1 MFFHVNSRKPM
12 LTTRNDSMQAGSM
25 MDHTTETN
33 TPHPPAPPSDIS
45 PDMAHADA
53 PDAINRL
60 ESEFLAIISHEL
72 RSPLAAIKGYAATL
86 RRQGHRLGR
95 AERDEFLQAIDEA
108 SDRLELLISRMMQL
122 SRLEAGTIIP
132 HLVPVDSVQLIR
144 EAFAAAEYRWG
155 SYPSLAPSHT
165 YIFEPPSQAPM
176 PPVLADLRLQREA
189 LDIVLENTVKYSPG
203 GGLVRVT
210 LDTDGV
216 MLTIGMRD
224 QGIGMSSDHLE
235 RIFDR
240 FYRVDTR
247 LTHEVGGAGLGLAIC
262 KRIMTLQG
270 GDIWAESEPD
280 VGSTFYMTLPLAKPN
295 DERL

>member
-1 MFFHVNSRKPM
+1 MQVDSMMENTTEVNS
-12 LTTRNDSMQAGSM
+12 
-25 MDHTTETN
+25 
-33 TPHPPAPPSDIS
+33 PHPPEPPSDTS
-45 PDMAHADA
+45 AATAYADA
-53 PDAINRL
+53 SYASNRL
-60 ESEFLAIISHEL
+60 EGEFLAIISHEL

-122 SRLEAGTIIP
+122 SRLEAGTLIP
-132 HLVPVDSVQLIR
+132 HPAPVDSVQLIR
-144 EAFAAAEYRWG
+144 EALAAAEYRWG
-155 SYPSLAPSHT
+155 SYPPLAPSHT
-165 YIFEPPSQAPM
+165 YAFEMQSQAPM
-176 PPVLADLRLQREA
+176 PPVLADLRLQREV

-210 LDTDGV
+210 LDTDGA
-216 MLTIGMRD
+216 MLTIGIRD
-224 QGIGMSSDHLE
+224 QGIGISSDHLE

-247 LTHEVGGAGLGLAIC
+247 LTREVGGVGLGLAIC
-262 KRIMTLQG
+262 KRIMALQG

-295 DERL
+295 DEPQ

>member
-1 MFFHVNSRKPM
+1 
-12 LTTRNDSMQAGSM
+12 M
-25 MDHTTETN
+25 MENTADAN
-33 TPHPPAPPSDIS
+33 TPLPPASLSDTS
-45 PDMAHADA
+45 SDTATAHADA
-53 PDAINRL
+53 PDASNRL
-60 ESEFLAIISHEL
+60 EDEFLAIISHEL

-86 RRQGHRLGR
+86 RRQGHRIGR

-122 SRLEAGTIIP
+122 SRLEAGALMP
-132 HLVPVDSVQLIR
+132 HPVPVDSVQLIR
-144 EAFAAAEYRWG
+144 EALAAAEYRWG

-165 YIFEPPSQAPM
+165 YTFEMPSQAPM
-176 PPVLADLRLQREA
+176 PTVLADLRLQREV

-216 MLTIGMRD
+216 MLTIGIRD

-240 FYRVDTR
+240 FYRVDAR
-247 LTHEVGGAGLGLAIC
+247 LTREVGGVGLGLAIC

-280 VGSTFYMTLPLAKPN
+280 VGSTFYMTLPLAKPS
-295 DERL
+295 DERQ

>member
-1 MFFHVNSRKPM
+1 
-12 LTTRNDSMQAGSM
+12 MQAGSIM
-25 MDHTTETN
+25 ENIADAN
-33 TPHPPAPPSDIS
+33 TPHPPAPPSDTS
-45 PDMAHADA
+45 SDTAHADA
-53 PDAINRL
+53 PDASSRL
-60 ESEFLAIISHEL
+60 EDEFLAIISHEL

-86 RRQGHRLGR
+86 RRQGHRIGR

-122 SRLEAGTIIP
+122 SRLEAGALIP
-132 HLVPVDSVQLIR
+132 HPVPVDSVQLIR
-144 EAFAAAEYRWG
+144 EALAAAEYRWG

-165 YIFEPPSQAPM
+165 YTFEMPSQAPM
-176 PPVLADLRLQREA
+176 PPVLADLRLQREV

-203 GGLVRVT
+203 GGLVHAT
-210 LDTDGV
+210 LATDGV
-216 MLTIGMRD
+216 MMTIGIRD

-247 LTHEVGGAGLGLAIC
+247 LTREVGGVGLGLAIC

-270 GDIWAESEPD
+270 GAIWAESEPD
-280 VGSTFYMTLPLAKPN
+280 VGSTFYMTLPLANPS
-295 DERL
+295 DERR